1 MNISHFCIDR
11 PIFASVISIIITLG
25 GALTMLSL
33 PIAQYPDITPPQIT
47 VTATYPGADA
57 NVVANN
63 VAAPI
68 EQQVNGADNMIY
80 MSSASSSTGN
90 LTINAYF
97 EIGTNPELAQVDVQ
111 NRVNLALPQLP
122 QSVQAQGVSVQKKSS
137 AFMMVIAIYS
147 PTERYDGTYIANY
160 ANIYVLDALKRISGA
175 NQSSIFGTPDYAMRI
190 WLRPDRMAQLGI
202 TASDVQTAVANQNQQ
217 YAVGRL
223 GQSPTGGPV
232 EQSFA
237 VTTTGRLTEPA
248 EFENIIIRAE
258 SGGAA
263 IVRLKDIG
271 RAELG
276 QKDYSIRSRF
286 QGKPATVIAVYQ
298 QPGANALDVSKQVRA
313 TLAEMKKSFP
323 EGIDY
328 KIAMDTTEFTR
339 ASITDVVHTF
349 FEAVVLVVIVV
360 FVFLQSLRATLIP
373 VLAVPVS
380 IVGTFMGMAALGFSI
395 NMLTLFGMVL
405 AIGIVVDDAIVVIEN
420 VERNMTVHKLDP
432 KTAAKK
438 AMDEVAGPVVAIV
451 LVLCAVF
458 VPVAF
463 LGGITGQMYK
473 QFAITIAISV
483 VISGIVALTLSPAL
497 ASLLLKPGH
506 HEKRGFFRWFDNQ
519 FARMTAGYTRAVRLV
534 IKRFAVGLLLFVG
547 MIVLAVFMMRSV
559 PTAFLPPEDQGYLLG
574 AVIMPDAASLDRT
587 GDVSDR
593 VTEYFMKQPA
603 VDSITTVDGYSLL
616 DSQNKNNSSTFFV
629 GFKSFEDRYSSA
641 NIRTQNARAVIV
653 DAYKTLS
660 QVKQG
665 IILPLNPP
673 AIPGLGT
680 TGGTEVWIQSK
691 GDATVAQYAAV
702 VEEYVEKAKKRPE
715 LTGVTSTFNASSQQM
730 LVNVDRDKAETLGV
744 PVEAV
749 YSAMQTMF
757 GSLYVSQF
765 NRNSRLWQVILQAE
779 PTYRLKPE
787 DLTQVF
793 VRSKTNSMVPLKS
806 VVTYKYVTGPDL
818 VTRFNNYPAVKVTTN
833 AAPGYSSGQVITA
846 LEEIGA
852 QMPDGYSLAWSGEA
866 FEAKQ
871 SGGTS
876 GLVFVFGLVMVFL
889 ILAAQYEKW
898 NLPFG
903 VLMAVPFAIFGALV
917 AIMLRG
923 LNNDVYFQIGLTML
937 VALAAKNAILIF
949 EFAVLNRESG
959 ESIYDA
965 AMTAAEER
973 LRPIVMTSLAFI
985 LGCVPLAIATGASAN
1000 SRHSIG
1006 TGVIGGMLG
1015 ATAIAVFFIPMFFY
1029 VLETM
1034 SDKRRGKKAPGAAGG
1049 AAGGGPDGGAP
1060 GPQAPGT
1067 PGGGATV
1074 ATHEASGS
1082 TAAAPANPGATLAAS
1097 SGAPTAPSAHR
1108 EGD

>member
-25 GALTMLSL
+25 GALTMLAL
-33 PIAQYPDITPPQIT
+33 PTAQYPDITPPQIT
-47 VTATYPGADA
+47 ISATYPGASA
-57 NVVANN
+57 EVVANN

-80 MSSASSSTGN
+80 MSSSSSSTGN

-122 QSVQAQGVSVQKKSS
+122 QSVTAQGVQVQKKSQ
-137 AFMMVIAIYS
+137 AFMMVVAIYS
-147 PTERYDGTYIANY
+147 PDERYDATYIANY
-160 ANIYVLDALKRISGA
+160 ANVYVLDALKRIPGA

-190 WLRPDRMAQLGI
+190 WLKPDRMAQLGI
-202 TASDVQTAVANQNQQ
+202 TAADVQRAVANQNQQ
-217 YAVGRL
+217 FAVGRL
-223 GQSPTGGPV
+223 GQSPTGSPV

-263 IVRLKDIG
+263 IVRLKDVG

-286 QGKPATVIAVYQ
+286 QGKSATVLAVYQ

-313 TLAEMKKSFP
+313 RLAEMKKTFP

-328 KIAMDTTEFTR
+328 QIAMDTTEFTR
-339 ASITDVVHTF
+339 ASISDVVHTF
-349 FEAVVLVVIVV
+349 FEAVALVVIVV

-380 IVGTFMGMAALGFSI
+380 IVGTFMGMEALGFSI

-432 KTAAKK
+432 KTAAKQ

-506 HEKRGFFRWFDNQ
+506 HEKKGFFRWFDNQ
-519 FARMTAGYTRAVRLV
+519 FMRMTHGYTRIVRLIIRRFV
-534 IKRFAVGLLLFVG
+534 IALLLFAG
-547 MIVLAVFMMRSV
+547 MIALAVVMMRDI

-587 GDVSDR
+587 GAVSDR

-603 VDSITTVDGYSLL
+603 VGSIATVDGFSLL
-616 DSQNKNNSSTFFV
+616 DSQNKNNASTFFV
-629 GFKSFEDRYSSA
+629 GLKSFDDRYTSA
-641 NIRTQNARAVIV
+641 NIRTQNARAVLV
-653 DAYKTLS
+653 DAYKALS
-660 QVKQG
+660 QVREG
-665 IILPLNPP
+665 IVVPLNPP
-673 AIPGLGT
+673 SIPGLGT
-680 TGGTEVWIQSK
+680 TGGTEMWIQSK
-691 GDATVAQYAAV
+691 GDTTIAQFAGIVQDYVA
-702 VEEYVEKAKKRPE
+702 KAKARPE
-715 LTGVTSTFNASSQQM
+715 LTGVTSTFNASSQQ
-730 LVNVDRDKAETLGV
+730 LLADVDRDKAETLGV
-744 PVEAV
+744 PVEDV

-765 NRNSRLWQVILQAE
+765 NRSSRLWQVILQAE
-779 PTYRLKPE
+779 PSYRLKPD
-787 DLTQVF
+787 DLTQIF
-793 VRSKTNSMVPLKS
+793 VKSKTGSMVPLKS
-806 VVTYKYVTGPDL
+806 VVNTRYVTGPDL
-818 VTRFNNYPAVKVTTN
+818 ITRFNNFPAVKITAN
-833 AAPGYSSGQVITA
+833 AAPGYSSGQVIQA
-846 LEEIGA
+846 LEEVASGLPSDYGI
-852 QMPDGYSLAWSGEA
+852 AWSGEA

-876 GLVFVFGLVMVFL
+876 GLVFVFGLIMVFL

-898 NLPFG
+898 SLPLG
-903 VLMAVPFAIFGALV
+903 VLMAVPFAIFGALL
-917 AIMLRG
+917 AILLRG
-923 LNNDVYFQIGLTML
+923 LDNDVYFQIGLTML

-949 EFAVLNRESG
+949 EFAVLNVQSG
-959 ESIYDA
+959 KSVFDA
-965 AMTAAEER
+965 TMTAAEER

-1015 ATAIAVFFIPMFFY
+1015 ATVIAVFFIPMFFWG
-1029 VLETM
+1029 LETM
-1034 SDKRRGKKAPGAAGG
+1034 SARSKKKKSGETPAAT
-1049 AAGGGPDGGAP
+1049 ASDTPP
-1060 GPQAPGT
+1060 RT
-1067 PGGGATV
+1067 PGGSGPNAT
-1074 ATHEASGS
+1074 
-1082 TAAAPANPGATLAAS
+1082 
-1097 SGAPTAPSAHR
+1097 PSAPDKGH
-1108 EGD
+1108 